1 MRDVAFTSPAKGN
14 KKGSNGKPSAPS
26 ASALEVDGDSED
38 ESMLPAQNTM
48 ATETLFLKDSIEIMA
63 LCAENFA
70 LMLKSLALRDQPEIA
85 RNIAE
90 TFADVSSVPSLPSQA
105 RTAALSV
112 LSALLSPGHGG
123 IREVSAMVF
132 KLLTPHTLGTL
143 PGGKIAAKDATV
155 VRTAALNFIQSSL
168 KNIQGCEESA
178 AAFMRHAVLKTPEK
192 ADGRAA
198 AVETAVTLCKAL
210 GPQCLHCFVGFIVKL
225 SRTSKANQ
233 RFMAVELSA
242 AFIEAFESPFDP
254 DTSAPTHHA
263 ASPLPIL
270 PPASLI
276 KATVTG
282 FEEANCGNIKG
293 DGNNND
299 QDKEEEFVVQDGDL
313 VRRGWVSSEGHALVP
328 APWGAV
334 LLAILRQRSSDKI
347 PAVRARALHH
357 IATLASNTTRAKEA
371 AFIIALAAAEA
382 VELSVAG
389 NSGRTPGTVT
399 TGDSKKSNKTI
410 NSDADGDDVNGEPG
424 SKKKETENTPQNEG
438 DKGDQGSNV
447 ENEEDEKRPA
457 SGAGNASVGTAI
469 SEESIVLFRT
479 LAFPVPAALFFPR
492 KEENAAATA
501 DLKPLL
507 TMARLRCRDA
517 KGAVRKSAV
526 QLLQALIFIEAGRQP
541 LHPVLEPRDVAALE
555 AAAGD
560 SLLTVRK
567 AALLAAAQLA
577 AALPWDGATAELWV
591 SAGLPLIR
599 DPESVIQDAVV
610 DQVEEL
616 ILARAARAG
625 KEKAGEELRPVLAAI
640 SRGGAAG
647 RACLARTCAQL
658 RVKNRLQAKKVTT
671 GLEKMLVEFQQQRR
685 GAHEDGAQREEEAI
699 KVVNSSEE
707 DSISGTWIL
716 YAEMAAQAPSA
727 PSWEFLQSQ
736 WAGLTSPSTTTTTIC
751 AVQQSQHAAQLL
763 RVIATAAAEFPPDQ
777 ALDLCAQLRANLET
791 LALTPGSAAAH
802 VAALAQLT
810 RTAHGGGKNTTST
823 SMATWT
829 ASLLSLCESGLAAS
843 IEAFR
848 CCQHNGDGGLLPTA
862 TITAAAALSGAP
874 SALFITGEVALLR
887 ASSPSS
893 RLVTLVQA
901 LTSAT
906 LAAGLTAGSASERQ
920 TPMTTPLVGSSG
932 GKESALVEGE
942 IAAASAP
949 SASIATAASVPATV
963 QALAWVTL
971 GKLCLVNESLAKKC
985 VPLFVQ
991 ELGRA
996 ASPAVRNNI
1005 MVALA
1010 DLVINYTALVDSHIP
1025 RLAACLRDP
1034 NELVRTQAL
1043 GLLANLLQK
1052 DYVKWRGPLF
1062 LRFMLALIDES
1073 PRVAAMAEFL
1083 LSDALDSKLPNLAY
1097 NHFVEALFALNDCQ
1111 VGLAGG
1117 AAAAAALADLPG
1129 AAAAEREAFCLK
1141 GADPIMRSKR
1151 DAIYQ

>member
-1 MRDVAFTSPAKGN
+1 MDI
-14 KKGSNGKPSAPS
+14 
-26 ASALEVDGDSED
+26 DGDSD
-38 ESMLPAQNTM
+38 TESMLPTAPGT
-48 ATETLFLKDSIEIMA
+48 ATETLSLEESIELMT
-63 LCAENFA
+63 LCSENFA
-70 LMLKSLALRDQPEIA
+70 LVLKNLALRDQPETA

-90 TFADVSSVPSLPSQA
+90 TFADVSSVPTLSSPA
-105 RTAALSV
+105 RTGSLNV
-112 LSALLSPGHGG
+112 LAALLSPGHGG

-132 KLLTPHTLGTL
+132 KLLTPHVLGTL

-155 VRTAALNFIQSSL
+155 VRIAALNFVQTALTTIP
-168 KNIQGCEESA
+168 GCEEA
-178 AAFMRHAVLKTPEK
+178 AAALMRHAVLKTPEK

-210 GPQCLHCFVGFIVKL
+210 GPQYLQCFIGFIVKL
-225 SRTSKANQ
+225 SRTAKANQ
-233 RFMAVELSA
+233 RFMAVELAA
-242 AFIEAFESPFDP
+242 AFIDAFDCPFDP
-254 DTSAPTHHA
+254 ETSAPTHHL
-263 ASPLPIL
+263 ASPLPLL
-270 PPASLI
+270 PPTTSLM
-276 KATVTG
+276 AT
-282 FEEANCGNIKG
+282 I
-293 DGNNND
+293 
-299 QDKEEEFVVQDGDL
+299 VQDGDDMEPSSAGDKETDDFSVQKGTL
-313 VRRGWVSSEGHALVP
+313 SRKGWICAEGTVLAP

-334 LLAILRQRSSDKI
+334 LLAVLHQRSSDKI

-357 IATLASNTTRAKEA
+357 IATLASNTTRAQDG
-371 AFIIALAAAEA
+371 AFITALAAAEA
-382 VELSVAG
+382 VDLTVAG
-389 NSGRTPGTVT
+389 NSRETSGTT
-399 TGDSKKSNKTI
+399 TGGSKKSIK
-410 NSDADGDDVNGEPG
+410 
-424 SKKKETENTPQNEG
+424 SKKTSDSDDEESEEGSPASNKGTENTPLNNNGNKNGGNNTEG
-438 DKGDQGSNV
+438 
-447 ENEEDEKRPA
+447 EAAEEEERAPP
-457 SGAGNASVGTAI
+457 SGNHPPSADAAADVDTTAM
-469 SEESIVLFRT
+469 SAEVLVLFRT
-479 LAFPVPAALFFPR
+479 LAFPVPAALLFLDDNN
-492 KEENAAATA
+492 EENANA

-526 QLLQALIFIEAGRQP
+526 QLLQALILIEAGRNP
-541 LHPVLEPRDVAALE
+541 LAPVLEPRDVAALE
-555 AAAGD
+555 VAAGD

-599 DPESVIQDAVV
+599 DPESAIQDAVV
-610 DQVEEL
+610 DQIEEL
-616 ILARAARAG
+616 ILARAASG
-625 KEKAGEELRPVLAAI
+625 KEKASKELRPVLAAL

-658 RVKNRLQAKKVTT
+658 RAKNRLQAKKVTN
-671 GLEKMLVEFQQQRR
+671 GLEKMLVDLQQQRS
-685 GAHEDGAQREEEAI
+685 EALQ
-699 KVVNSSEE
+699 E
-707 DSISGTWIL
+707 DSGEDDFLSANEDDIISGTWIL
-716 YAEMAAQAPSA
+716 YAEIAAQAPSA
-727 PSWEFLQSQ
+727 PSWKFLQSQ
-736 WAGLTSPSTTTTTIC
+736 WATLTSTSTTAT
-751 AVQQSQHAAQLL
+751 AQQSQHAAQLL
-763 RVIATAAAEFPPDQ
+763 RVIATAAEEFPPDQ
-777 ALDLCAQLRANLET
+777 ALALCAQLRANLET
-791 LALTPGSAAAH
+791 LALPPGAAAAH

-810 RTAHGGGKNTTST
+810 RTAHGSGSTTCT
-823 SMATWT
+823 SMASWT
-829 ASLLSLCESGLAAS
+829 SSLFSLCESGLAAAV
-843 IEAFR
+843 EALR
-848 CCQHNGDGGLLPTA
+848 DCQDSENA
-862 TITAAAALSGAP
+862 TNALAGTP

-887 ASSPSS
+887 ASTPSS

-901 LTSAT
+901 LTSAS
-906 LAAGLTAGSASERQ
+906 LAAGLNAVGGISERQ
-920 TPMTTPLVGSSG
+920 TPMPTPLVAQRA
-932 GKESALVEGE
+932 EEE
-942 IAAASAP
+942 EEAATMADEKTVT
-949 SASIATAASVPATV
+949 ATTATASVPATV

-1097 NHFVEALFALNDCQ
+1097 NHFVEALFVLNDCQ

-1117 AAAAAALADLPG
+1117 AAAAAAMADLPG

-1141 GADPIMRSKR
+1141 GADPVMRGKR
-1151 DAIYQ
+1151 DSIYQ

>member
-1 MRDVAFTSPAKGN
+1 M
-14 KKGSNGKPSAPS
+14 
-26 ASALEVDGDSED
+26 EVDGDSED
-38 ESMLPAQNTM
+38 ESMLPAEDNV
-48 ATETLFLKDSIEIMA
+48 AIETLSLEDSIDLMT
-63 LCAENFA
+63 LCSENFA
-70 LMLKSLALRDQPEIA
+70 LVLKSLALRDQPETA

-90 TFADVSSVPSLPSQA
+90 TFADVSSVFTLPFQA
-105 RTAALSV
+105 RTAALNV

-143 PGGKIAAKDATV
+143 PGGKIAAKDATI
-155 VRTAALNFIQSSL
+155 VRIAALNFIKTAL
-168 KNIQGCEESA
+168 KNIPGCQEAA

-198 AVETAVTLCKAL
+198 AVEAAVTLCKAL
-210 GPQCLHCFVGFIVKL
+210 GPQYLHCFVGFIVKL
-225 SRTSKANQ
+225 SRTAKLNQ

-254 DTSAPTHHA
+254 DTASPTHHA

-270 PPASLI
+270 PPANLI
-276 KATVTG
+276 RATNTG
-282 FEEANCGNIKG
+282 LTSAGGGNE
-293 DGNNND
+293 DVGNNDVD
-299 QDKEEEFVVQDGDL
+299 QEKEDFVVHEGGL
-313 VRRGWVSSEGHALVP
+313 LRRGWISSEGQALVP

-334 LLAILRQRSSDKI
+334 LLAVLHQRSSDKI

-357 IATLASNTTRAKEA
+357 IAALASDTTRAKEA

-382 VELSVAG
+382 VDLSVAG
-389 NSGRTPGTVT
+389 NSGRTPGTIT
-399 TGDSKKSNKTI
+399 TEDSNTCKTGNKTTK
-410 NSDADGDDVNGEPG
+410 NHLDDVNGPPG
-424 SKKKETENTPQNEG
+424 SSKETENTPHNEG
-438 DKGDQGSNV
+438 DKDGSSSGGNV
-447 ENEEDEKRPA
+447 EEKETRPA
-457 SGAGNASVGTAI
+457 SGAGNASIRTAM
-469 SEESIVLFRT
+469 SGENVVLFHT
-479 LAFPVPAALFFPR
+479 LAFPVPAALLFLGE
-492 KEENAAATA
+492 EENAVAAA

-507 TMARLRCRDA
+507 VMARLRSRDA

-526 QLLQALIFIEAGRQP
+526 QLLQALVFIEAGRHP
-541 LHPVLEPRDVAALE
+541 LAPVLEPRDVAALE

-591 SAGLPLIR
+591 CAGLPLIR

-616 ILARAARAG
+616 ILARAAGAG
-625 KEKAGEELRPVLAAI
+625 KEKASKELRPILAAL

-647 RACLARTCAQL
+647 RACLARICAQL
-658 RVKNRLQAKKVTT
+658 RAKNRLQAKKVTT
-671 GLEKMLVEFQQQRR
+671 GLEKILVEFQQQRR
-685 GAHEDGAQREEEAI
+685 GAQEHGAEREEEAI
-699 KVVNSSEE
+699 KVINSSEE
-707 DSISGTWIL
+707 DIISGTWIL
-716 YAEMAAQAPSA
+716 YAEIAAQAPSA

-736 WAGLTSPSTTTTTIC
+736 WAALTSTSTTTTNT
-751 AVQQSQHAAQLL
+751 AGAAQQSQHAAQLL
-763 RVIATAAAEFPPDQ
+763 RVIATAAAEFPSDQ
-777 ALDLCAQLRANLET
+777 ALALCAQLRANLET
-791 LALTPGSAAAH
+791 LALPPSAAAAH

-810 RTAHGGGKNTTST
+810 RTAHGSGKNTTST

-829 ASLLSLCESGLAAS
+829 ASLFSLCESGLAAS
-843 IEAFR
+843 VEALR
-848 CCQHNGDGGLLPTA
+848 CSQQNDDGGSSA
-862 TITAAAALSGAP
+862 TTTAASALAGAP

-887 ASSPSS
+887 ASTPSS

-906 LAAGLTAGSASERQ
+906 LAAGLTAVSVSERQ
-920 TPMTTPLVGSSG
+920 TPMPMPLVARRDEEKG
-932 GKESALVEGE
+932 ALVEE
-942 IAAASAP
+942 ETAAASAP
-949 SASIATAASVPATV
+949 PASTDSAASVPATV

-1097 NHFVEALFALNDCQ
+1097 NHFVEALFVLNDCQ

-1117 AAAAAALADLPG
+1117 AAAAAAMADLPG
-1129 AAAAEREAFCLK
+1129 AAAAEREPFCLK

>member
-1 MRDVAFTSPAKGN
+1 M
-14 KKGSNGKPSAPS
+14 
-26 ASALEVDGDSED
+26 EVDGDSED
-38 ESMLPAQNTM
+38 ELMLPSQNKV
-48 ATETLFLKDSIEIMA
+48 ATETLSVEYSIEMMS

-70 LMLKSLALRDQPEIA
+70 LMLKKLALRDQPETA

-90 TFADVSSVPSLPSQA
+90 TFADVSSVPTLPSQA
-105 RTAALSV
+105 RTAALNV

-132 KLLTPHTLGTL
+132 KLLTQHTLGIL
-143 PGGKIAAKDATV
+143 PGGKIAAKDATA
-155 VRTAALNFIQSSL
+155 VRIAALNFIQNAL
-168 KNIQGCEESA
+168 TNIPGCEEAA

-210 GPQCLHCFVGFIVKL
+210 GPQYLHCFVGFIVKL

-242 AFIEAFESPFDP
+242 AFIEAFESPFNP
-254 DTSAPTHHA
+254 DTAAPTHHA

-276 KATVTG
+276 KATTTG
-282 FEEANCGNIKG
+282 LKADSSGY
-293 DGNNND
+293 NND
-299 QDKEEEFVVQDGDL
+299 QEKEEEFVVQEGGL
-313 VRRGWVSSEGHALVP
+313 LRRGWISNEGHALIP

-334 LLAILRQRSSDKI
+334 LLAVLHQRSSDKI

-357 IATLASNTTRAKEA
+357 IATLASNITRAKEA
-371 AFIIALAAAEA
+371 AFIVALAAAEA
-382 VELSVAG
+382 VDLSVAG
-389 NSGRTPGTVT
+389 TSGRTPGSVT
-399 TGDSKKSNKTI
+399 TGNSKKGNETTTEGDIDGHDVNEAPGSNK
-410 NSDADGDDVNGEPG
+410 D
-424 SKKKETENTPQNEG
+424 TENTPHNEG
-438 DKGDQGSNV
+438 DKSDRRSNV
-447 ENEEDEKRPA
+447 EKEEGGRPV
-457 SGAGNASVGTAI
+457 SEAGNASVGTAM
-469 SEESIVLFRT
+469 SRESVVLFRT
-479 LAFPVPAALFFPR
+479 LAFPVPAASFFPGE
-492 KEENAAATA
+492 EENAAATA

-541 LHPVLEPRDVAALE
+541 LAPVLEPRDVAALE

-577 AALPWDGATAELWV
+577 ATLPWDGATAELWV

-616 ILARAARAG
+616 ILARAVGAG
-625 KEKAGEELRPVLAAI
+625 KEKASQELLPVLAAI

-658 RVKNRLQAKKVTT
+658 KAKNRLQAKKVTT

-685 GAHEDGAQREEEAI
+685 GAQEDGAEMEEEDDKGI
-699 KVVNSSEE
+699 SPSEE
-707 DSISGTWIL
+707 DTISGTWIL
-716 YAEMAAQAPSA
+716 YAEIAAQAPSA

-736 WAGLTSPSTTTTTIC
+736 WAALTSTTTD
-751 AVQQSQHAAQLL
+751 AAQQSQHAAQLL

-777 ALDLCAQLRANLET
+777 ALALCAQLRANLET
-791 LALTPGSAAAH
+791 LALPPGAAAAH

-810 RTAHGGGKNTTST
+810 RTAHRNVKDTTLT

-829 ASLLSLCESGLAAS
+829 ASLFSLCESGLAAS
-843 IEAFR
+843 VEALR
-848 CCQHNGDGGLLPTA
+848 CCGESSIA
-862 TITAAAALSGAP
+862 TAATALAGAP

-887 ASSPSS
+887 ASTPSS

-906 LAAGLTAGSASERQ
+906 LAAGLSAASAIERQ
-920 TPMTTPLVGSSG
+920 TPMPTPRDARSEEDEG
-932 GKESALVEGE
+932 AIVEGK
-942 IAAASAP
+942 IAATSAP
-949 SASIATAASVPATV
+949 PAASIATAASVPATV

-1097 NHFVEALFALNDCQ
+1097 NHFVEALFVLNDCQ

-1117 AAAAAALADLPG
+1117 AAAAAAMADLPG